1 MIFYFKLK
9 MFYKRKKQDI
19 NKQKQKD
26 SEKDDNENKKLNETK
41 KEIKK
46 EIKKE
51 KSKEQEKLNPKKP
64 DFFKELFYK
73 SNRDLKKTRHD
84 ETTLRYDPEDED
96 YTLKDRH
103 KMNKFIKS
111 SIRVDYKPGICKD
124 FRDTGFCG
132 FGDNCQFLHDRSDL
146 YMGWELDNIFN
157 IEEHRK
163 KFLTRKRFMPKI
175 KEAELNK
182 KENDD
187 D

>member
-1 MIFYFKLK
+1 
-9 MFYKRKKQDI
+9 MFYKRKKIDS
-19 NKQKQKD
+19 NKQK
-26 SEKDDNENKKLNETK
+26 EKEKETEKESLKEK
-41 KEIKK
+41 KEENPKN
-46 EIKKE
+46 EIKTE
-51 KSKEQEKLNPKKP
+51 KIKEQEKLNPKKP

-73 SNRDLKKTRHD
+73 SNKNLKKVRHD
-84 ETTLRYDPEDED
+84 ETTLRYDPDDVD
-96 YTLKDRH
+96 YSLKDRH

-132 FGDNCQFLHDRSDL
+132 FGDNCLFLHDRSDL
-146 YMGWELDNIFN
+146 YQGWELDNIFN

-163 KFLTRKRFMPKI
+163 KFLTKKRQMPRI
-175 KEAELNK
+175 KEADLNK

>member
-1 MIFYFKLK
+1 
-9 MFYKRKKQDI
+9 MFYKRKKIDS
-19 NKQKQKD
+19 NKQK
-26 SEKDDNENKKLNETK
+26 EKEKETEKGSLKEK
-41 KEIKK
+41 KEENAKN
-46 EIKKE
+46 EIKTE
-51 KSKEQEKLNPKKP
+51 KIKEQEKLNPKKP

-73 SNRDLKKTRHD
+73 SNKNLKKVRHD
-84 ETTLRYDPEDED
+84 ETTLRYDPDD
-96 YTLKDRH
+96 VDPTLKDRH

-157 IEEHRK
+157 MEEHRK
-163 KFLTRKRFMPKI
+163 KFLTKKRQMPRI
-175 KEAELNK
+175 KEADLNK

>member
-1 MIFYFKLK
+1 
-9 MFYKRKKQDI
+9 MFYKRKKIDS
-19 NKQKQKD
+19 NKQK
-26 SEKDDNENKKLNETK
+26 EKEKETEKESLKEK
-41 KEIKK
+41 KEENPKN
-46 EIKKE
+46 EIKTE
-51 KSKEQEKLNPKKP
+51 KIKEQEKLNPKKP

-73 SNRDLKKTRHD
+73 SNKNLKKVRHD
-84 ETTLRYDPEDED
+84 ETTLRYDPDD
-96 YTLKDRH
+96 VDPTLKDRH

-132 FGDNCQFLHDRSDL
+132 FGDNCLFLHDRSDL
-146 YMGWELDNIFN
+146 YQGWELDNIFN

-163 KFLTRKRFMPKI
+163 KFLTRKRQMPKI